1 MFILKDKINNK
12 YLKFDSE
19 KTTVF
24 LEGKFNPTEVLVDSK
39 EDATIFNLN
48 IALPEVF
55 YNLFENLS
63 PLLFAPANVN
73 ENAEFHKF
81 RAWFRYLSVIEVDK
95 EFYVKTRKGI
105 PYEESEDYK
114 NTLDFEN
121 HFLSELK
128 DHTVEDYSYD
138 LYGIISAI
146 LGTASSL
153 SNNSEFEQ
161 AKEKVTHAF
170 EYAFNESCTDIG
182 RAETKTF
189 VYNATNKLPNQ
200 NEVQA
205 DGYIHKRNEFRA
217 VGLYGTESFDL
228 KKPSFFKPEAD

>member
-1 MFILKDKINNK
+1 MFILKDKTNNK
-12 YLKFDSE
+12 YLKFDPE
-19 KTTVF
+19 KATVF
-24 LEGKFNPTEVLVDSK
+24 LEGKFNPAEVLVDSK

-63 PLLFAPANVN
+63 PLLLAPTYVDENV
-73 ENAEFHKF
+73 EFHKF
-81 RAWFRYLSVIEVDK
+81 RAWFRYLSAIEVDK
-95 EFYVKTRKGI
+95 EFYVKARKGI

-114 NTLDFEN
+114 ITLSFER

-128 DHTVEDYSYD
+128 DHTVGDYSYD
-138 LYGIISAI
+138 LARIISAI

-153 SNNSEFEQ
+153 SNNIEFEE
-161 AKEKVTHAF
+161 AKENVTHAF

-189 VYNATNKLPNQ
+189 VYNATNKLPSQ

-217 VGLYGTESFDL
+217 VGLYGTESVDL
-228 KKPSFFKPEAD
+228 KKPPFSKSEVN